1 MSFGSTMAMFT
12 LASFIAFVLVIVY
25 AVIARA
31 ERMDKAARAPLDDE
45 GSLAEALA
53 RGERR

>member
-1 MSFGSTMAMFT
+1 MSFGTTMAMFT

-25 AVIARA
+25 ALIARR

-53 RGERR
+53 RGVRR